1 MSAKKT
7 SGPRARSTR
16 AGAGKRTRKQAS
28 PKGKGYGVDFHN
40 DEDPQSWVLYE
51 KFEDGVARITL
62 NRPHRRNAILSPDMH
77 FVIAER
83 LATAHEDDEIKV
95 IVLAGAGSDFCS
107 GDDVRRMPVERAG
120 LAKGR
125 KLPQTARIRNAV
137 RLDESL
143 RNFLYSSKTIIAAC
157 QGAVI
162 GAGLNI
168 ALAADLLVA
177 ADTAYFARPQARIG
191 FAGFS
196 TALPLVLLKMGINR
210 GYEAMI
216 TGRKVSAQELHDW
229 GVVNSVVAEADL
241 ADEAL
246 RYARAIASHSADGL
260 MIGKHGL
267 QMFWELMGM
276 STYGSFVKLAH
287 PLFTNLVWRDDEFNF
302 FRERNEL
309 GAKEALAELNRR
321 WKKFGFE

>member
-1 MSAKKT
+1 MTDS
-7 SGPRARSTR
+7 RR
-16 AGAGKRTRKQAS
+16 
-28 PKGKGYGVDFHN
+28 YGTDFET
-40 DEDPQSWVLYE
+40 DEDPESWVLYE
-51 KFEDGVARITL
+51 KLEGGIARVTL

-77 FVIAER
+77 FV
-83 LATAHEDDEIKV
+83 LADRMAAAHADDEIKV

-120 LAKGR
+120 LKKGA
-125 KLPQTARIRNAV
+125 KLPQTARIQNAV
-137 RLDESL
+137 RLDENL
-143 RNFLYSSKTIIAAC
+143 RNVLYSSKTVIAAC

-162 GAGLNI
+162 GAGLNL

-177 ADTAYFARPQARIG
+177 SDTAYFARPQARIG

-216 TGRKVSAQELHDW
+216 TGRRVPAAELQQW
-229 GVVNSVVAEADL
+229 GVVNSIVPEAQL

-246 RYARAIASHSADGL
+246 RYARGIASHSADGL

-276 STYGSFVKLAH
+276 STYGAFVKMAH

-302 FRERNEL
+302 FRERDKR
-309 GAKEALAELNRR
+309 GAKEALAELDKR
-321 WKKFGFE
+321 WKDFGFE

>member
-1 MSAKKT
+1 MSDSKEY
-7 SGPRARSTR
+7 
-16 AGAGKRTRKQAS
+16 GADFRT
-28 PKGKGYGVDFHN
+28 
-40 DEDPQSWVLYE
+40 DEDPESWVLYE
-51 KFEDGVARITL
+51 KLDGGIARITL
-62 NRPHRRNAILSPDMH
+62 NRPHRKNAILSPDMH
-77 FVIAER
+77 VVLAER
-83 LATAHEDDEIKV
+83 LARANEDDDVKV

-120 LAKGR
+120 LKKGK

-137 RLDESL
+137 RLDENL
-143 RNFLYSSKTIIAAC
+143 RSFLSSSKTIIAAC

-162 GAGLNI
+162 GAGLNL
-168 ALAADLLVA
+168 ALTADLVVA
-177 ADTAYFARPQARIG
+177 ADTAYFARPQSRIG

-216 TGRKVSAQELHDW
+216 TGRKVKAAELHDW
-229 GVVNSVVAEADL
+229 GVVNSVVPEAEL
-241 ADEAL
+241 EGEAL

-276 STYGSFVKLAH
+276 STYGAFVKMAH
-287 PLFTNLVWRDDEFNF
+287 PLFTNLVWREDEFNF
-302 FRERNEL
+302 FRERAAR

-321 WKKFGFE
+321 WRDLGFDDE

>member
-1 MSAKKT
+1 MSE
-7 SGPRARSTR
+7 S
-16 AGAGKRTRKQAS
+16 KRYEAEFET
-28 PKGKGYGVDFHN
+28 
-40 DEDPQSWVLYE
+40 DEDPASWVLYE
-51 KFEDGVARITL
+51 KLDAGIARVTL
-62 NRPHRRNAILSPDMH
+62 NRPHRKNAILSPDMH
-77 FVIAER
+77 VIMAER
-83 LATAHEDDEIKV
+83 LATANEDDEVKV
-95 IVLAGAGSDFCS
+95 IVLAASGSDFCS

-120 LAKGR
+120 LKKGK
-125 KLPQTARIRNAV
+125 KLSQTVRIRNAV
-137 RLDESL
+137 RLDENLRSL
-143 RNFLYSSKTIIAAC
+143 LNSSKTVIAAC

-162 GAGLNI
+162 GVGLNL

-177 ADTAYFARPQARIG
+177 SDTAYFARPQARIG

-196 TALPLVLLKMGINR
+196 TALPLVLLKMGVNR

-216 TGRKVSAQELHDW
+216 TGRKVKAQELHEW
-229 GVVNSVVAEADL
+229 GVVNSVVPKERL

-276 STYGSFVKLAH
+276 STYGAFVKLAH

-302 FRERNEL
+302 LRERNER

-321 WKKFGFE
+321 WKELGFD

>member
-1 MSAKKT
+1 MSD
-7 SGPRARSTR
+7 S
-16 AGAGKRTRKQAS
+16 
-28 PKGKGYGVDFHN
+28 KGYGADFET
-40 DEDPQSWVLYE
+40 DEDPDSWILYE
-51 KFEDGVARITL
+51 KPDPAIARITL

-77 FVIAER
+77 FVLADR
-83 LATAHEDDEIKV
+83 LAAAHEDDEIKV
-95 IVLAGAGSDFCS
+95 IVLAGSGSDFCS

-120 LAKGR
+120 LKKGA

-137 RLDESL
+137 RLDENL
-143 RNFLYSSKTIIAAC
+143 RNLLYSSKTVIAAC

-162 GAGLNI
+162 GAGLNL
-168 ALAADLLVA
+168 ALAADLLVLS
-177 ADTAYFARPQARIG
+177 DNAYFARPQARIG

-216 TGRKVSAQELHDW
+216 TGRRVKARELEQW
-229 GVVNSVVAEADL
+229 GVANSVVPEAEL

-276 STYGSFVKLAH
+276 STYGSFVRLAH
-287 PLFTNLVWRDDEFNF
+287 PLFTNLVWREDEFNF
-302 FRERNEL
+302 FRERNER
-309 GAKEALAELNRR
+309 GAKEALAELEKR
-321 WKKFGFE
+321 WKEFGFE

>member
-1 MSAKKT
+1 MSD
-7 SGPRARSTR
+7 SRRY
-16 AGAGKRTRKQAS
+16 GA
-28 PKGKGYGVDFHN
+28 DFET
-40 DEDPQSWVLYE
+40 DEDRESWILYE
-51 KFEDGVARITL
+51 KLDGGIARITL

-77 FVIAER
+77 YVMAER

-95 IVLAGAGSDFCS
+95 IVLAGEGSDFCS
-107 GDDVRRMPVERAG
+107 GDDVRSMPVERAG
-120 LAKGR
+120 LEKGK

-137 RLDESL
+137 RLEENL
-143 RNFLYSSKTIIAAC
+143 RNLLYSSKTVIAAC

-162 GAGLNI
+162 GTGLNL
-168 ALAADLLVA
+168 ALAADLVVLS
-177 ADTAYFARPQARIG
+177 DDAYFARPQARIG

-216 TGRKVSAQELHDW
+216 TGRKVSARELEEW
-229 GVVNSVVAEADL
+229 GVANSVVPRAEL

-246 RYARAIASHSADGL
+246 RYAKGIASHSADGL

-302 FRERNEL
+302 FRERNER
-309 GAKEALAELNRR
+309 GAKEALAELERR
-321 WKKFGFE
+321 WKELGFD

>member
-1 MSAKKT
+1 MSDPKGD
-7 SGPRARSTR
+7 SRGY
-16 AGAGKRTRKQAS
+16 GAGFES
-28 PKGKGYGVDFHN
+28 
-40 DEDPQSWVLYE
+40 DEDPESWVLYE
-51 KFEDGVARITL
+51 KLDGGIACITL
-62 NRPHRRNAILSPDMH
+62 NRPQRRNAILSPDMH
-77 FVIAER
+77 FVMAER

-120 LAKGR
+120 LEKGK

-137 RLDESL
+137 RLDENL
-143 RNFLYSSKTIIAAC
+143 RNLLYCSKTVIAAC

-162 GAGLNI
+162 GAGLNL

-177 ADTAYFARPQARIG
+177 SDTAYFARPQARIG

-196 TALPLVLLKMGINR
+196 TALPLVLLKLGINR

-216 TGRKVSAQELHDW
+216 TGRKVTASELQQW
-229 GVVNSVVAEADL
+229 GVVNSVVSEADL
-241 ADEAL
+241 AEEAL
-246 RYARAIASHSADGL
+246 RYATAIASHSADGL

-276 STYGSFVKLAH
+276 STYGSFVRLAH

-302 FRERNEL
+302 FRERNER
-309 GAKEALAELNRR
+309 GAKEALAELNKR
-321 WKKFGFE
+321 WKDLGFD